1 MKIARSMAVSFI
13 VLLGLIVGTAV
24 LVQPVSAGIHLNTID
39 GTAKLLGNGQRV
51 IVTGPIG
58 CDKGEDIEI
67 RIWVFQGEGA
77 AKATGSWHGRCSG
90 YELPGDEQHWKVNAS
105 ANPGLA
111 LTVGNARV
119 HAVAITSV
127 KGIPTEPIPHDW
139 WNNDVRVER
148 SGHENDN

>member
-1 MKIARSMAVSFI
+1 MKIARSIVLTFI
-13 VLLGLIVGTAV
+13 VILGVIVGTAV
-24 LVQPVSAGIHLNTID
+24 LVKPVSAGIHLNTID

-77 AKATGSWHGRCSG
+77 DPKATGSWHGRCSG
-90 YELPGDEQHWKVNAS
+90 GEQQWKVNAS
-105 ANPGLA
+105 ANPGPA

-119 HAVAITSV
+119 HAWAITSV
-127 KGIPTEPIPHDW
+127 KGIPTEPVPHDW
-139 WNNDVRVER
+139 WRNDVKVEQL
-148 SGHENDN
+148 GHENDN